1 MTGRWPAHVEDI
13 DADDKLVLK
22 PCDPQTCD
30 SLHGGTDGEWPSDRC
45 MNCHRLYSDPRGCE
59 WP

>member
-1 MTGRWPAHVEDI
+1 MTGKWPAHVEDI

-22 PCDPQTCD
+22 PCDPQACD
-30 SLHGGTDGEWPSDRC
+30 SLHGGTDGQWPTDRC

-59 WP
+59 